1 MVVKNLL
8 LFCILLISV
17 GRLSAQVT
25 VDVVTEQDEF
35 LPGEDIPAV
44 AHIVNHS
51 GETLKLGNDNEWLK
65 FSVSGRDGYVV
76 LKSGD
81 VPVNQ
86 PFTLES
92 SERATVHVNLAPYF
106 HMPRAGHYL
115 ITATVTIPGWTRQV
129 NSSPKGFDV
138 IQGARLWQEQFGV
151 PSRADTT
158 NAMPEVRTYALQEAN
173 YLRSRLMLYAQVS
186 DRAGKLNKV
195 VPIGPMV
202 SFGQPEPKVDKS
214 SNLNVLY
221 QNGPHTF
228 NYTVV
233 NPDGNIILRQTYD
246 FTSRPQM
253 MANADGELSI
263 VGGTRRVT
271 RNDIPPPTVT
281 SIDTNVLSPP

>member
-8 LFCILLISV
+8 LFCILLISI

-151 PSRADTT
+151 PLRADTT

-246 FTSRPQM
+246 FTTRPELT
-253 MANADGELSI
+253 ANADGELSI

>member
-8 LFCILLISV
+8 LFCILLIPV

>member
-8 LFCILLISV
+8 LFCILLISI

-25 VDVVTEQDEF
+25 VEVQTEQDEF
-35 LPGEDIPAV
+35 MPGEDIPAI
-44 AHIVNHS
+44 ARIVNHS

-65 FSVSGRDGYVV
+65 FSISGRDGYVV
-76 LKSGD
+76 LKTGD
-81 VPVNQ
+81 VPVTQ

-106 HMPRAGHYL
+106 HLPRPGHYL
-115 ITATVTIPGWTRQV
+115 ITATLTIPGWSRQV

-151 PSRADTT
+151 PQRVDST
-158 NAMPEVRTYALQEAN
+158 NAIPEVRTYALQEAN
-173 YLRSRLMLYAQVS
+173 YLHSRIMLYAQVT
-186 DRAGKLNKV
+186 DKEGKVNKV
-195 VPIGPMV
+195 LPLGPMV
-202 SFGQPEPKVDKS
+202 SFGQPEPQVDKY

-228 NYTVV
+228 NYTVI

-246 FTSRPQM
+246 YTSRPRL
-253 MANADGELSI
+253 MANADGDLAV
-263 VGGTRRVT
+263 VGGNRRVT
-271 RNDIPPPTVT
+271 RNDLPPPTSLST
-281 SIDTNVLSPP
+281 DT